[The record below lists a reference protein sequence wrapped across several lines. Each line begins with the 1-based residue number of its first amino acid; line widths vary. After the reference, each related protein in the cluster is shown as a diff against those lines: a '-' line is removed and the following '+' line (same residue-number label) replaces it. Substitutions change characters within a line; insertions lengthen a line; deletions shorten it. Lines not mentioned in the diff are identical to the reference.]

1 MTLMILSMAFSLLF
15 VFMSHP
21 LSLGLILL
29 VQTTL
34 ISMMSGKFC
43 LNFWFSYILF
53 LIMIGGMLI
62 LFIYMT
68 SVASNEKFTMNF
80 YSIMFMSIM
89 VLLSTL
95 TAFMENSM
103 IELAYK
109 NDLISMKMNTL
120 HFSMIKFTSFPMSMV
135 LVFTIIYLF
144 IVMVAVVKIIDNKQ
158 GPLRSKN

>member
-1 MTLMILSMAFSLLF
+1 MMLIILSMTFSILF

-68 SVASNEKFTMNF
+68 SVASNEKFTINSN
-80 YSIMFMSIM
+80 SIMFLSIM

-95 TAFMENSM
+95 TTFMENSM
-103 IELAYK
+103 IELPYK
-109 NDLISMKMNTL
+109 NDLISIKIDTL
-120 HFSMIKFTSFPMSMV
+120 HFSMIKFTSFPMSMI
-135 LVFTIIYLF
+135 LVFMIVYLL
-144 IVMVAVVKIIDNKQ
+144 IVLIAVVKIIDNKQ